1 MGLTIISLCIFSLM
15 IKGFEANVYYKSYQ
29 ARPQAANIPVQ
40 NNWRPIIQYEASNKD
55 LYKKNSNDYHANMEI
70 KKEEFD
76 TSRKYQQPQHS
87 RHYYDYTLPSI
98 LGSFSVVGHHMP
110 DNRNTKK
117 NNYIR
122 EPMNIGEFNFLVPPT
137 QNIIQIEKDPRQ
149 NIKTNFD
156 INNKQ
161 NSQFINNKY
170 ENSFTQLQSPT
181 DIVPTHS
188 SFNVKKIIPRPVT
201 ISYQEEINPTFS
213 NVKKIIS
220 HPVSI
225 NYHDETIFQPKY
237 VEKYILPSQNTSQ
250 IKYKIQS
257 FDQQNNY
264 HDDRFK
270 STEKYIPTASEY
282 DTTYISNISPEHKT
296 VKKNCDE
303 QNHTIEIPIESN
315 NSSDWKVVYFQPNKT
330 HEYINN
336 SINSTE
342 FYSPEL
348 LKTSGL
354 DKYKSKVNDSL
365 RQSLLNKQNK
375 ITLVPSNLN
384 NETPESISIKH
395 YDEQQLLNQR
405 QLQKR
410 NKKRK
415 SSYQCHDGNVAC
427 NKNTTKNNTSFNNL
441 HTRDY
446 DAQMINNSTKMIS
459 SKLNRNTS
467 KLTTNSAKNL
477 TANIS
482 TPMSLISS
490 TIFGDYEKP
499 LSRTAEPSTDD
510 DDNSKKISL
519 KNFDNINN
527 ENDIVTENNNYKKD
541 SSTQSTIEQ
550 YYENTDTTVMSQL
563 SRDKKISQ
571 NYEKDPK
578 LPTEDSQKLI
588 KQSDEILTSVL
599 PIATTPVSITENPKR
614 LKSTMRNSYLNH
626 QKDISKIQNAT
637 LNISSKIQTSETTLK
652 QPIENKNKADNFKS
666 ESLEESI
673 LDDNHNLSIIQ
684 VSNAPVNYKN
694 KSTRYTNIPAL
705 STSTDKSIFSELNFT
720 DNLEPIDVSEESTIM
735 NQQSVK
741 INGYE
746 HSSKHDK
753 SQDLMASLE
762 NLFNLTIDSKKN
774 IETTTNSKVEKKDHM
789 TLVTEKLTLTTSMPV
804 RKNSRTRITKYNNGT
819 RPRFSVKDY
828 KIKINQKNLTQNNL
842 TNLTQSIKTNDEKY
856 KSSYKKLHDKTSTTM
871 SSKNI
876 NPTIE
881 STEIIPTSKMMSN
894 FSMRRKKP
902 LMSLNLN
909 KNNVTLRSN
918 NDTKLHSNNLRIKTI
933 RPLQLQHR
941 TFGNNT
947 DFKKKIH
954 HGNLTVT
961 PNTLRPLKKIDFS
974 KNRIKNLNIF
984 NNKKNKKNSTE
995 NVDNLDV
1002 TVIPM
1007 MDQQSSAS
1015 EIILTTQKSFDE
1027 DDISS
1032 KVSESVAQLTNSAST
1047 LYDQPGMFKAL
1058 SVSRKSSIK
1067 HDTNVD
1073 VSWDTPSLPIETFF
1087 QDMADQ

>member
-1 MGLTIISLCIFSLM
+1 
-15 IKGFEANVYYKSYQ
+15 
-29 ARPQAANIPVQ
+29 
-40 NNWRPIIQYEASNKD
+40 
-55 LYKKNSNDYHANMEI
+55 MEI

-98 LGSFSVVGHHMP
+98 LGSFSVVGHYMP

-117 NNYIR
+117 NHYIR
-122 EPMNIGEFNFLVPPT
+122 EPMNIGEFDFLVPPT
-137 QNIIQIEKDPRQ
+137 QNIIEIEKDSRQ
-149 NIKTNFD
+149 NIKTSFD
-156 INNKQ
+156 INTKQ

-188 SFNVKKIIPRPVT
+188 SFNVKKIIPRPAT
-201 ISYQEEINPTFS
+201 IGYQEEINPTIS
-213 NVKKIIS
+213 NVEKIIS
-220 HPVSI
+220 HPVSVS
-225 NYHDETIFQPKY
+225 YEDETIFQPKY
-237 VEKYILPSQNTSQ
+237 VEKYISPSEKPSQ
-250 IKYKIQS
+250 YKIQS
-257 FDQQNNY
+257 FDQQKNY

-270 STEKYIPTASEY
+270 STEKYIPTASQY

-303 QNHTIEIPIESN
+303 QNGTIEIPIESN

-330 HEYINN
+330 HEYIND

-348 LKTSGL
+348 LKTTGL

-365 RQSLLNKQNK
+365 RQSLVNKQNK
-375 ITLVPSNLN
+375 ITLVPSSSN

-415 SSYQCHDGNVAC
+415 SSYQCQEGNVAC
-427 NKNTTKNNTSFNNL
+427 NKNITKNNTSFNNF

-446 DAQMINNSTKMIS
+446 DAQIINNSSKMIS

-467 KLTTNSAKNL
+467 KLTTNSIKNL
-477 TANIS
+477 SAIS

-499 LSRTAEPSTDD
+499 LSRTEFSTDN
-510 DDNSKKISL
+510 DNNKQVSL
-519 KNFDNINN
+519 KNLNNINN

-541 SSTQSTIEQ
+541 SSTQSTTEQ
-550 YYENTDTTVMSQL
+550 YYESIDTTVMSQL
-563 SRDKKISQ
+563 SRDQKVNQ
-571 NYEKDPK
+571 NYEKDLK
-578 LPTEDSQKLI
+578 LPTADSQKLI
-588 KQSDEILTSVL
+588 EQSDEIITSVL
-599 PIATTPVSITENPKR
+599 PLATTPLSITENPKR
-614 LKSTMRNSYLNH
+614 LKSTMRHNHLNY
-626 QKDISKIQNAT
+626 QKDNSKIQNAT
-637 LNISSKIQTSETTLK
+637 LNISSKIQKSESTSK
-652 QPIENKNKADNFKS
+652 QPIENKNKAVFET
-666 ESLEESI
+666 ESPNESI
-673 LDDNHNLSIIQ
+673 LDDNHNVSIIQ
-684 VSNAPVNYKN
+684 VSNVSVNHRN
-694 KSTRYTNIPAL
+694 KSTRYSNISGL
-705 STSTDKSIFSELNFT
+705 SSSTDKSIFSELNLT
-720 DNLEPIDVSEESTIM
+720 DNFEPIDVSEDSTIM
-735 NQQSVK
+735 NQQSMK

-746 HSSKHDK
+746 HDK
-753 SQDLMASLE
+753 SHDLIASLE
-762 NLFNLTIDSKKN
+762 NLFNLTIDDKKK
-774 IETTTNSKVEKKDHM
+774 IETTTNSKIEKKDHM
-789 TLVTEKLTLTTSMPV
+789 TLVTEKYTLTTSMPV

-842 TNLTQSIKTNDEKY
+842 TNLTQSTKTNDEKY
-856 KSSYKKLHDKTSTTM
+856 KSSFKKLHDKTSTTTM

-909 KNNVTLRSN
+909 KNNVTLRSS
-918 NDTKLHSNNLRIKTI
+918 NDTKLNPNNLRIKTI

-941 TFGNNT
+941 TFGSNS
-947 DFKKKIH
+947 DLKKKNNN
-954 HGNLTVT
+954 HGNVTVT
-961 PNTLRPLKKIDFS
+961 PNTLRPLKKIDFT
-974 KNRIKNLNIF
+974 KNRMKNSNIF
-984 NNKKNKKNSTE
+984 NNKKNKKNSTDNID
-995 NVDNLDV
+995 NVDV
-1002 TVIPM
+1002 TIIPM
-1007 MDQQSSAS
+1007 NDQLSSAS
-1015 EIILTTQKSFDE
+1015 EIIITTQKNFDE

-1032 KVSESVAQLTNSAST
+1032 KVSESVAQLTNSASR

-1067 HDTNVD
+1067 HDTNVN

-1087 QDMADQ
+1087 QDMAEQ